1 MVIPVFYA
9 SVESNDHK
17 TLMHA
22 LLPTLAEPGSANVCV
37 GVCMDFVGWKEA
49 AYDT

>member
-1 MVIPVFYA
+1 MVIPVFYV

-17 TLMHA
+17 NTKVCFT
-22 LLPTLAEPGSANVCV
+22 TLAEPGSANVCV
-37 GVCMDFVGWKEA
+37 GVCMEFVGWKEA